1 MLSMQKLKTSKK
13 RTIPATTTSTTKR
26 SGKKRSD
33 ENKRAPLNPLSTL
46 WRSVLTEAQQVET
59 KAGRKTKRVPQAS
72 GRGVSTIAT
81 AYVNCASEL
90 DEIETEKWIQRHA
103 PPWQRERLSAHRE
116 VLHFVSPRGPM
127 WRLQRRSTVKEDG
140 DFPAVDLPESDY
152 AWYRE
157 QVGSI
162 WGFARSYG
170 VDVLQVDTS
179 NLMRDQ
185 ALGALVGLELAAYH
199 YRQTID
205 AKVATE
211 RVPRVELNE
220 PRLELIEEA
229 KSRAFATNLARQLVN
244 LPPNLLRPPEFVE
257 AAKNFLKGKKNLE
270 FRIWEEEELRKQGM
284 GLHLAVGRGAEH
296 GPRTLRIR
304 YRPPV
309 EKASQQPSAKTSQSV
324 APIVFVGKGIT
335 FDAGGL
341 DIKPSSNMRLMK
353 KDMGGAASL
362 VGLAAWLSDSKY
374 TKPVDLYMVLA
385 ENSVD
390 QKSFRP
396 SDVLVAR
403 NGLQIEIHNTDA
415 EGRLVLA
422 DWLDYVTDEKSEE
435 PMPSVVIDVA
445 TLTGAIKA
453 GLGSQIAGLFANH
466 HGLAEELEQAGVQ
479 TGDLNWRMPLYSPYA
494 SNFSSP
500 FGDLVNAT
508 DGFGGAITA
517 ALFLQKFVRKTPWAH
532 LDIYAWTDKATGSLS
547 FAGANGQPVQ
557 SLISFLLGRTD

>member
-422 DWLDYVTDEKSEE
+422 DALDVAVTQKGKDEPES
-435 PMPSVVIDVA
+435 VIDVA
-445 TLTGAIKA
+445 TLTGAIKVA
-453 GLGSQIAGLFANH
+453 LGTEISGLFSNDDK
-466 HGLAEELEQAGVQ
+466 LASALTKAGQSRGEL
-479 TGDLNWRMPLYSPYA
+479 TWRMPL
-494 SNFSSP
+494 FSRYTSTFATP
-500 FGDLVNAT
+500 FADMVNAV
-508 DGFGGAITA
+508 DGFAGPITA
-517 ALFLQKFVRKTPWAH
+517 ALFLEKFVKQKSWAH
-532 LDIYAWTDKATGSLS
+532 FDIYSWNDKATGAIQ
-547 FAGANGQPVQ
+547 FAGGNGQTVQ
-557 SLISFLLGRTD
+557 TFTKFLIDRQ